1 MEACKRSGISK
12 GTGYYFIRTRHWP
25 MNPPLTPTMRTR
37 LAHAILTLRLDDESV
52 CGLYSYAP
60 CIVQQV
66 RKELE
71 G

>member
-1 MEACKRSGISK
+1 
-12 GTGYYFIRTRHWP
+12 